1 MTVRKGLYLDPVMT
15 WGIAKFINASC
26 APNCK
31 VRLEG
36 KHIFII
42 ASENI
47 PPMQELS
54 IAYNLNPSTDTIM
67 NRPSFYTT
75 YIEPSSLSRDIN
87 VARGI
92 VRSLLWDMVQE
103 IHDGP
108 ETLCAC
114 GIGDWLTK
122 FPKPKI

>member
-1 MTVRKGLYLDPVMT
+1 MTVMEGLYIDPVMT
-15 WGIAKFINASC
+15 WGITKFINASC

-36 KHIFII
+36 KYIFII

-54 IAYNLNPSTDTIM
+54 IAYNLAPSTDTIK
-67 NRPSFYTT
+67 NTPSSYTT
-75 YIEPSSLSRDIN
+75 FIEPPSLSRDVN
-87 VARGI
+87 VAREI

-108 ETLCAC
+108 DTFCAC
-114 GIGDWLTK
+114 GIGDCLTK
-122 FPKPKI
+122 FPRPKI